1 MNRRDYRYIVLGL
14 GGIGSGAAYWLART
28 ARHDVLGIE
37 QFDLDHVRGGSQDHS
52 RIIRLSYHTPGYVR
66 LAQDAYAALA
76 TLEVDSGEPLILRTG
91 GLDLEPAHAAIS
103 LDDYIASMTACAVSF
118 EVLDAGEIRR
128 RWPQF
133 HVTDDV
139 RGLFQ
144 AEGGIAPAA
153 RCNAAH
159 RRMAIAH
166 GATLRDNLPVRQVRD
181 LGGEIEVVTDD
192 GIFHCERLI
201 VAGGA
206 WTNQVLASF
215 GMRLPLTV
223 TQEQVT
229 YFQPANQQAF
239 APERFPVWIW
249 MDDPSFYGFP
259 AYGETAVKVAQD
271 VGGRPVTAET
281 RSFDP
286 DAENLARVQAFMR
299 QVLPGALGPILY
311 TKTCLY
317 TLTPDRDFI
326 IDRVPEHPNVA
337 LAVGAGHAFKY
348 ASVIGKL
355 LAGLAGVGSID
366 TDLAPFAA
374 DRAILREANPAT
386 NYLV

>member
-28 ARHDVLGIE
+28 ARNEVLGIE

-52 RIIRLSYHTPGYVR
+52 RIIRLSYHTPAYVR
-66 LAQDAYAALA
+66 LAQDAYAAWA
-76 TLEVDSGEPLILRTG
+76 ALEADAGEPLIVRTG
-91 GLDLEPAHAAIS
+91 GLDLEPANAAIS
-103 LDDYIASMTACAVSF
+103 LDDYIASMRACAVPF
-118 EVLDAGEIRR
+118 EVLDAAEIRR

-133 HVTDDV
+133 HATDDV
-139 RGLFQ
+139 RGLYQ

-166 GATLRDNLPVRQVRD
+166 GATLRDNLPVRHVRD
-181 LGGEIEVVTDD
+181 LNGEIEVVTDD
-192 GIFHCERLI
+192 GVYRCERLI

-206 WTNQVLASF
+206 WTNQVLGSF
-215 GMRLPLTV
+215 DMKLPLTV

-229 YFQPANQQAF
+229 YFQPTNQAVF
-239 APERFPVWIW
+239 APELFPVWIW

-259 AYGETAVKVAQD
+259 IYGEAAVKVAQD

-299 QVLPGALGPILY
+299 KVLPGALGPILY

-326 IDRVPEHPNVA
+326 IDRVPDHPNVT

-374 DRAILREANPAT
+374 NRAILREEKPAT
-386 NYLV
+386 NFLV

>member
-28 ARHDVLGIE
+28 ARNEVLGIE

-52 RIIRLSYHTPGYVR
+52 RIIRLSYHTPAYVR
-66 LAQDAYAALA
+66 LAQDAYAAWA
-76 TLEVDSGEPLILRTG
+76 TLEVDAGEPLIVRTG
-91 GLDLEPAHAAIS
+91 GLDLEPANAAIS
-103 LDDYIASMTACAVSF
+103 LDDYIASMTACAVPF
-118 EVLDAGEIRR
+118 EVLDAAEIRR

-133 HVTDDV
+133 HVSDDV
-139 RGLFQ
+139 RGLYQ

-166 GATLRDNLPVRQVRD
+166 GATLRDNLPVRHVRD
-181 LGGEIEVVTDD
+181 LNGEIEVVTDE
-192 GIFHCERLI
+192 GVFRCERLI

-206 WTNQVLASF
+206 WTNQVLASL
-215 GMRLPLTV
+215 GMTLPLTV

-229 YFQPANQQAF
+229 YFQSSNQAAF

-259 AYGETAVKVAQD
+259 IYGEAAVKVAQD
-271 VGGRPVTAET
+271 VGGRPVTVET

-299 QVLPGALGPILY
+299 KLLPGALGPILY

-326 IDRVPEHPNVA
+326 IDRVPDHPDVA

-355 LAGLAGVGSID
+355 LAGLAGVGKVD

-374 DRAILREANPAT
+374 DRAILREVNPAT